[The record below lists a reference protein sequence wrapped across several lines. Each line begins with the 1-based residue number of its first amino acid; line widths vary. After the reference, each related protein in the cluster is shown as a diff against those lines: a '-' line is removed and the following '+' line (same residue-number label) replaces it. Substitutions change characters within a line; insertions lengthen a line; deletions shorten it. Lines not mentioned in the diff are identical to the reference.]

1 LIGEDPLMLYKPEA
15 FEPLSDERWHAER
28 VRNRIHA
35 IVADAEA
42 AYSPDTFWP
51 ADEWDAWKCPL
62 PLMNL
67 YVGAAGVLWA
77 LDALRRRGH
86 ADGTLDLGD
95 AARRLIERWRERPS
109 FIEADEFQ
117 LPEQRESALL
127 AGGSGVMLVAWR
139 VAPSDELADDLH
151 ARVLA
156 NKQNEADE
164 VMWGSPGTMLAARA
178 MHDWT
183 GDERWAETWRE
194 CADALLARRDDDGL
208 WTIRLYGN
216 TYRGLTPP
224 HGVVG
229 NVGALLDGGPLL
241 PDDVREQL
249 MRETA
254 SVVER
259 TAVVED
265 GLANWPHPEGRGLES
280 DGGQIRLQWCRG
292 APGMV
297 IATAPYLDEELLL
310 AGAELTW
317 RAGPHQMG
325 KGPAICHGTAGNGYA
340 FLKTAARTGD
350 EHWLERGR
358 RFAVHALEQVDRRG
372 HGRYSLFT
380 GDVGVALYA
389 ADCLDERSDYPITDT
404 WD

>member
-1 LIGEDPLMLYKPEA
+1 MLYKPEA
-15 FEPLSDERWHAER
+15 FEPLSDEPWHEER
-28 VRNRIHA
+28 VRNRIRA

-42 AYSPDTFWP
+42 AYSPDTVWP

-67 YVGAAGVLWA
+67 FVGAAGVLWA

-95 AARRLIERWRERPS
+95 AARRLVERWRERPS

-139 VAPSDELADDLH
+139 LAPSDELADDLH

-183 GDERWAETWRE
+183 GDERWAEAWRE

-224 HGVVG
+224 HGVVR

-254 SVVER
+254 GVVAR

-265 GLANWPHPEGRGLES
+265 GLANWPYPEGGGLES
-280 DGGQIRLQWCRG
+280 EDGPDPAPVVQRRTRNGDRHSAIPRREAPTRRG
-292 APGMV
+292 GAH
-297 IATAPYLDEELLL
+297 L
-310 AGAELTW
+310 AG
-317 RAGPHQMG
+317 
-325 KGPAICHGTAGNGYA
+325 
-340 FLKTAARTGD
+340 
-350 EHWLERGR
+350 
-358 RFAVHALEQVDRRG
+358 
-372 HGRYSLFT
+372 
-380 GDVGVALYA
+380 
-389 ADCLDERSDYPITDT
+389 RSAPN
-404 WD
+404 